1 MIKVK
6 KITSPDAW
14 ELRQA
19 RIDEAI
25 VTGRPF
31 VERPSYFE
39 HVDTGQKY
47 YDLFGC
53 IGWPTEDTDKD
64 KGRPGYVAV
73 VAVVKS
79 ERPIQN
85 AWFRLMGE
93 GESEHISELFAHI
106 LRLREEYGFGLQP
119 ALLQTFLGDPDKHT
133 TRLALLNEE
142 LIKKYGDNYNI
153 KYLKYLIKHKYY
165 VTVECFKRGLYWRGL
180 THDLSK
186 FLPDEF
192 IPYMNFF
199 YGKSK
204 EFAQSQFDFAWLKHQ
219 KRNPHHWQWWILK
232 EDSGEYKIF
241 EMSREYREEM
251 LCDWHGAGKAIMGKN
266 SNTKEWYLK
275 NKDKTIIALS

>member
-1 MIKVK
+1 M
-6 KITSPDAW
+6 
-14 ELRQA
+14 
-19 RIDEAI
+19 
-25 VTGRPF
+25 F
-31 VERPSYFE
+31 
-39 HVDTGQKY
+39 
-47 YDLFGC
+47 
-53 IGWPTEDTDKD
+53 
-64 KGRPGYVAV
+64 
-73 VAVVKS
+73 
-79 ERPIQN
+79 
-85 AWFRLMGE
+85 
-93 GESEHISELFAHI
+93 
-106 LRLREEYGFGLQP
+106 
-119 ALLQTFLGDPDKHT
+119 
-133 TRLALLNEE
+133 
-142 LIKKYGDNYNI
+142 I

-275 NKDKTIIALS
+275 NKDKIIIGPYTRKWIEEQLNL

>member
-1 MIKVK
+1 M
-6 KITSPDAW
+6 
-14 ELRQA
+14 
-19 RIDEAI
+19 
-25 VTGRPF
+25 F
-31 VERPSYFE
+31 
-39 HVDTGQKY
+39 
-47 YDLFGC
+47 
-53 IGWPTEDTDKD
+53 
-64 KGRPGYVAV
+64 
-73 VAVVKS
+73 
-79 ERPIQN
+79 
-85 AWFRLMGE
+85 
-93 GESEHISELFAHI
+93 
-106 LRLREEYGFGLQP
+106 
-119 ALLQTFLGDPDKHT
+119 
-133 TRLALLNEE
+133 
-142 LIKKYGDNYNI
+142 I

-165 VTVECFKRGLYWRGL
+165 VTVECFKRGLYWRGI

-204 EFAQSQFDFAWLKHQ
+204 EFAQNQFYFAWLKHQ

-275 NKDKTIIALS
+275 NKDKIIIGPYTRKWIEEQLNL

>member
-1 MIKVK
+1 M
-6 KITSPDAW
+6 
-14 ELRQA
+14 
-19 RIDEAI
+19 
-25 VTGRPF
+25 F
-31 VERPSYFE
+31 
-39 HVDTGQKY
+39 
-47 YDLFGC
+47 
-53 IGWPTEDTDKD
+53 
-64 KGRPGYVAV
+64 
-73 VAVVKS
+73 
-79 ERPIQN
+79 
-85 AWFRLMGE
+85 
-93 GESEHISELFAHI
+93 
-106 LRLREEYGFGLQP
+106 
-119 ALLQTFLGDPDKHT
+119 
-133 TRLALLNEE
+133 
-142 LIKKYGDNYNI
+142 I

-165 VTVECFKRGLYWRGL
+165 VTVECFKRGLYWRGI

-204 EFAQSQFDFAWLKHQ
+204 EFAQNQFDFAWLKHQ

-275 NKDKTIIALS
+275 NKDKIIIGPYTRKWIEEQLNL